1 MGFLGFSFGKKRRR
15 STKRSK
21 VNQKPPARL
30 LRICKKYKVKA
41 TVKCGGRRVY
51 KSVKILKKL
60 CLKKAYALKK
70 KLMKMKKSSKS
81 KKCAKGARG
90 KKCRATRR
98 KMSGF
103 GEDDEEDDGEMEF
116 GKRRRGAK
124 TSRKSAMMAFN
135 KFFKRHCAGRR
146 GSRFGS
152 GGNPPLSASMGYEFC
167 PSGMGGVLGANST
180 GLFPT
185 PCVNLDRA
193 QAAAEGR
200 LNLPSYSSSMPRAG
214 GMGSKFGARRSRF
227 GMYEPMGGAPMF
239 GARRSRFGGMYPP
252 MEGETMFGARRSR
265 FGMYEPMEGESMFG
279 ARRSRFGMYE
289 PMEGESMFGA
299 RGSRKPRNKVGG
311 RKTKSKIGGRKTKVG
326 GRKNA
331 GGCSAKRRTYGFGN
345 KPMNQKGQVAPMN
358 QKGQVAPMNQKGQVM
373 KLDDQFMERQ
383 RLNQMRGEALSNF
396 ADECKAKGHMPMGVC
411 VSNTLK
417 FGRRR

>member
-21 VNQKPPARL
+21 INKKPPARL

-41 TVKCGGRRVY
+41 TVKRGSKRVY
-51 KSVKILKKL
+51 KSVKELKKL

-70 KLMKMKKSSKS
+70 KLMKMKKARKS

-90 KKCRATRR
+90 KKCRTRRR
-98 KMSGF
+98 KMSRF
-103 GEDDEEDDGEMEF
+103 GEDDEEEDGEMEF

-124 TSRKSAMMAFN
+124 RSRKSAMVAFN
-135 KFFKRHCAGRR
+135 KFFKRHCAGRH

-167 PSGMGGVLGANST
+167 PNGMGGVLGANST
-180 GLFPT
+180 GLFPS
-185 PCVNLDRA
+185 PCVNLDKA

-200 LNLPSYSSSMPRAG
+200 INLPSYSSSMPRTP
-214 GMGSKFGARRSRF
+214 MFGARRSRF

-252 MEGETMFGARRSR
+252 MEGETMFGAR
-265 FGMYEPMEGESMFG
+265 G
-279 ARRSRFGMYE
+279 RRNRAGT
-289 PMEGESMFGA
+289 A
-299 RGSRKPRNKVGG
+299 
-311 RKTKSKIGGRKTKVG
+311 RKTKSKIGGRRG
-326 GRKNA
+326 NRA
-331 GGCSAKRRTYGFGN
+331 GCSPKNKYGFGSLT
-345 KPMNQKGQVAPMN
+345 MAQKGTTAPVQSKIYEFPANTDPQKIAQHYQRIGNGTYNFFQQCSKKGFDPRVECVA
-358 QKGQVAPMNQKGQVM
+358 A
-373 KLDDQFMERQ
+373 
-383 RLNQMRGEALSNF
+383 
-396 ADECKAKGHMPMGVC
+396 
-411 VSNTLK
+411 TLK